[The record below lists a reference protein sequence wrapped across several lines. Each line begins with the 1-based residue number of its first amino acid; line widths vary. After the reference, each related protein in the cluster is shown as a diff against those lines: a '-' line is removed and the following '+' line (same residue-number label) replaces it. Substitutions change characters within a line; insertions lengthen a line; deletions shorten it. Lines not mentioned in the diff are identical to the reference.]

1 MYPRAFVVALGVG
14 VAALAGVRPAAALS
28 TRMDV
33 HVPFAFHV
41 GQASLPAGEYLIEP
55 NSAVNPSVLLIRSID
70 GRHAALILARP
81 GESPLP
87 TKDELIFDRSGS
99 QETLQAVSFT
109 GEETVVVGQ
118 PAAPTAHAS
127 AKSAGAPSNRG

>member
-14 VAALAGVRPAAALS
+14 VAALAGVRPTAALP

-41 GQASLPAGEYLIEP
+41 GQASLPAGEYFIEP
-55 NSAVNPSVLLIRSID
+55 YSAMNPSVLLIRSID
-70 GRHAALILARP
+70 GRHAAFILARP

-87 TKDELIFDRSGS
+87 TKDELIFERSAS
-99 QETLQAVSFT
+99 QVTLQAVSFT
-109 GEETVVVGQ
+109 GGKTVVVGQ
-118 PAAPTAHAS
+118 PAAATAEAS
-127 AKSAGAPSNRG
+127 AKSAGTPSNRG